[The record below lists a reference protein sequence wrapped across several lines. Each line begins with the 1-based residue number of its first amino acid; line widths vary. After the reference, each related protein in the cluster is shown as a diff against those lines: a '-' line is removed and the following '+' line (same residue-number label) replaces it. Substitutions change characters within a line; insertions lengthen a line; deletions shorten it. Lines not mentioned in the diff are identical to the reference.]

1 MSLLKLS
8 SLIAVAYLAA
18 GRTGLVACCLYLGIS
33 PWATLIIALFTD
45 AIQMPIYGLIIEISH
60 RYMFIPK
67 RLQSWFEKRSD
78 KIQGWIKGKS
88 FLMRLSRFEPLAVVA
103 VSAIP
108 IKGFGI
114 LSACILATILK
125 YRRLE
130 GTLLI
135 MSGSFVG
142 AVGSILILYFPV
154 RWFHAL

>member
-8 SLIAVAYLAA
+8 SLIAVAYLVA

-33 PWATLIIALFTD
+33 PLVTLLIALLTD
-45 AIQMPIYGLIIEISH
+45 VIQMPVYGLIIEISR

-67 RLQSWFEKRSD
+67 KIKSWFEKRSD
-78 KIQGWIKGKS
+78 KIRVWVKGNG
-88 FLMRLSRFEPLAVVA
+88 FLTRLTRFEPLAVAA

-108 IKGFGI
+108 FRGFGI
-114 LSACILATILK
+114 LSACILASILK
-125 YRRLE
+125 YRRLK

-135 MSGSFVG
+135 MSGSFAG
-142 AVGSILILYFPV
+142 AAVSILVFYFPV

>member
-1 MSLLKLS
+1 MSLLKIG

-33 PWATLIIALFTD
+33 PLVTLLIALITD
-45 AIQMPIYGLIIEISH
+45 IIQIPVYGFVIEISR
-60 RYMFIPK
+60 RYVFVPEKIK
-67 RLQSWFEKRSD
+67 SWFEKRSD
-78 KIQGWIKGKS
+78 KIRGWIKGNG
-88 FLMRLSRFEPLAVVA
+88 FLSRLSRIEPLAIAA

-108 IKGFGI
+108 FKGFGI
-114 LSACILATILK
+114 LSACILAAILK

-135 MSGSFVG
+135 MIGSFVG
-142 AVGSILILYFPV
+142 AAVSILIFYFPV